1 MAPDP
6 VTVAPVSTPEPTTTL
21 QAIPEAT
28 SAPEVPA
35 SKTPDLTIPPETKE
49 APKAAP
55 ADSGLDQILQNAA
68 ETPIEKAAPATPAKE
83 PEAKAKEA
91 KPAPAP
97 KAPEAAPE
105 PSTPSV
111 VTPIQEELEIAPGSL
126 DDEILEIPSTLEEI
140 PSSSKSSKLPAGTAN
155 AKRPVD
161 FPEVKAN
168 SAAPKAR
175 PAVETSQ
182 KTGTIKQMSN
192 EEPANQAA
200 YVKLISSD
208 EPIKANWDS
217 SQVVSLAAVEPVA
230 SQPAIVLVAGQMSAY
245 DENANALPANANENA
260 NQAMPLQGNQ
270 QIITDLQ
277 IDNPMDQILNRP
289 EADLPSFMPKDEY
302 IIDTHKPGQTRPV
315 EIKTNEI
322 SDVPQS
328 KNWQMTIQGEDGT
341 FMFFNTPQG
350 RGTVVSSDP
359 VSIYSPRFRAVR
371 QVVDLGTYMQ
381 STRTGDIYRPTE
393 VNVQQREV
401 LAMNAKQQTQ
411 AGTEKGRTVMLQAN
425 GTDVGVMASGT
436 TEIRESRQD
445 AVLPQE
451 SNLALKVNTNTG
463 KTQLWLADGM
473 TRANAW
479 TANEDLRVFIDKTN
493 ATAAVRNESA
503 PVLYTVTEG
512 DKKAQMRIYKI
523 ASKADAKPGETVDFT
538 IFFENAGN
546 IPVGNVVLVD
556 ILAARLQIVDDSAES
571 SVDASFSYEANKN
584 GSVTLR
590 WEITQPIS
598 PKEKGAV
605 RFRCLVR

>member
-1 MAPDP
+1 MLNATP
-6 VTVAPVSTPEPTTTL
+6 VTEAPTP
-21 QAIPEAT
+21 AAN
-28 SAPEVPA
+28 PA
-35 SKTPDLTIPPETKE
+35 APDLTIPPETKA
-49 APKAAP
+49 APATNSAKAAP

-68 ETPIEKAAPATPAKE
+68 EAPVEKAAAPAAKE
-83 PEAKAKEA
+83 AARPAEVKAKEA
-91 KPAPAP
+91 PKAP
-97 KAPEAAPE
+97 KASPE

-111 VTPIQEELEIAPGSL
+111 KAPALEDGLEIAPESL
-126 DDEILEIPSTLEEI
+126 DDEILEIPSTLEET
-140 PSSSKSSKLPAGTAN
+140 PSSSKSSKLPSGTAD

-182 KTGTIKQMSN
+182 KTGTIKQMCN
-192 EEPANQAA
+192 EESGNEAA
-200 YVKLISSD
+200 YIKLISSD

-217 SQVVSLAAVEPVA
+217 SQVISLAAVEPVA
-230 SQPAIVLVAGQMSAY
+230 SQSAIVLVAGQMSAY
-245 DENANALPANANENA
+245 DEAPQALPADGTESAQANPA
-260 NQAMPLQGNQ
+260 VPLQGNQ

-277 IDNPMDQILNRP
+277 IDNPMDQILSRP
-289 EADLPSFMPKDEY
+289 EANLPSFMPKDEY

-328 KNWQMTIQGEDGT
+328 TNWQMSIQGEDGT

-350 RGTVVSSDP
+350 RGTVISSDP

-371 QVVDLGTYMQ
+371 QVTDLGTYMQ

-393 VNVQQREV
+393 VNIQQHEV
-401 LAMNAKQQTQ
+401 PAMNAKQQTQ
-411 AGTEKGRTVMLQAN
+411 VGTERGRTVMLQAN
-425 GTDVGVMASGT
+425 ATDVGVMATGT

-479 TANEDLRVFIDKTN
+479 TSNEDLHVFIDKTS
-493 ATAAVRNESA
+493 ATAVARNESA

-512 DKKAQMRIYKI
+512 DKNAQMKIYKI